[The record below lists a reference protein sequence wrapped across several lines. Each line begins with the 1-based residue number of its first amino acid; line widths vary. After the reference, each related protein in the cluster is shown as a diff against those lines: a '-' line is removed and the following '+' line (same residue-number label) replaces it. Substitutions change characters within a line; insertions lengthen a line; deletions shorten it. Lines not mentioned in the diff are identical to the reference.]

1 MLCRGTDA
9 WRMHSQYSTNI
20 LLLNQQN
27 WADFCF
33 QGLDSCATKDTRTS
47 WFWQMVCRVPGG
59 MLLLFIYTHLI
70 WSDDHF
76 KNPSTEFQKHFF
88 SYLLIYVFRT
98 RHGWRQIF
106 LMETHRKTE
115 YLLMFWTPQKQKLF
129 IKTCS
134 TSSMRSRT
142 DLGK

>member
-33 QGLDSCATKDTRTS
+33 QGLDSCATKDTRSS

-88 SYLLIYVFRT
+88 FIFTYLCFQDT
-98 RHGWRQIF
+98 TW
-106 LMETHRKTE
+106 MEANLFDGDSSENRIPFDVLDSTE
-115 YLLMFWTPQKQKLF
+115 AETVYKNLLNQLNAEQNRFE
-129 IKTCS
+129 
-134 TSSMRSRT
+134 
-142 DLGK
+142 